1 LEQEGS
7 PQWIVVLLG
16 RTIARRG
23 TELSAVVTERMRD
36 GIGVIRLTRPD
47 RLNAINQDVIEGLHA
62 AVDEFEAAA
71 AIRVVVLTG
80 AGKGFCAGLDLEAGH
95 FAMPGT
101 EQMSEVAR
109 QLTLQVAIVS
119 ILEKI
124 HGSVKPYIAAVNGV
138 AVGGGL
144 ALALACDIRIADTT
158 AKFGSVFIKVGAS
171 NTDLGISYL
180 LPRIIGAGRSAELL
194 LTGRII
200 AAEEAER
207 IGLVSRVVGVD
218 DLVATSHEV
227 AGAVASGGAFQLWM
241 TKETMWQNLDAPS
254 LHHATLTENRTQIM
268 ASMAGDVDEAIA
280 AFREGRRPS
289 WRAM

>member
-1 LEQEGS
+1 M
-7 PQWIVVLLG
+7 
-16 RTIARRG
+16 
-23 TELSAVVTERMRD
+23 VTERMRD

-62 AVDEFEAAA
+62 AVDEFEADA

-144 ALALACDIRIADTT
+144 ALALACDIRIADTA
-158 AKFGSVFIKVGAS
+158 AKFGSVFINVGAS

>member
-1 LEQEGS
+1 
-7 PQWIVVLLG
+7 
-16 RTIARRG
+16 
-23 TELSAVVTERMRD
+23 MRD
-36 GIGVIRLTRPD
+36 GIGVIQLTRPD

-62 AVDEFEAAA
+62 AVDEFEADA

-144 ALALACDIRIADTT
+144 ALALACDIRIADTA

>member
-1 LEQEGS
+1 LEREGS

-144 ALALACDIRIADTT
+144 ALALACDIRIANTA

>member
-1 LEQEGS
+1 LEREGS

-23 TELSAVVTERMRD
+23 TELSAVVTERTRD

-62 AVDEFEAAA
+62 AVDEFEADA
-71 AIRVVVLTG
+71 AIRVVVVTG

-144 ALALACDIRIADTT
+144 ALALACDIRIADTA

-200 AAEEAER
+200 EAGEAER
-207 IGLVSRVVGVD
+207 AGLVSRVVGVD
-218 DLVATSHEV
+218 DLMATSYAV

-268 ASMAGDVDEAIA
+268 ASMAGDVDEAFA
-280 AFREGRRPS
+280 AFREGRQPS

>member
-1 LEQEGS
+1 M
-7 PQWIVVLLG
+7 VLLG

-47 RLNAINQDVIEGLHA
+47 RLNAMNQDVIEGLHA
-62 AVDEFEAAA
+62 AVDEFEADA
-71 AIRVVVLTG
+71 AIRVVVVTG

-144 ALALACDIRIADTT
+144 ALALACDIRIANTA

-207 IGLVSRVVGVD
+207 IGLVSRVVSVD

-268 ASMAGDVDEAIA
+268 ATMGGDVDEALA
-280 AFREGRRPS
+280 AFREGRQPS
-289 WRAM
+289 